1 MPEDVIDGANR
12 QNGRASAP
20 WRRWLSRA
28 VLPLSWGYLGVVVA
42 VLVMLRLAGDLWW
55 PATLILFAPRWL
67 VGLPLVLAVPAALA
81 VRRRALWP
89 LGMAALLWLFPLMG
103 FQVPLS
109 SPSTTT
115 GTPLRVVTLN
125 MGQDR
130 VAPHSLA
137 ELVRDQN
144 ADLVMLQE
152 CPADFQAQW
161 PADWHM
167 QRAGQIVI
175 AARYPLDLV
184 DESRRLT
191 PASRWPPVNG
201 LLVRA
206 HLPTGPIYVAC
217 VHQTSPREGL
227 AEVLDRQTGVSLR
240 RAGKVNENLS
250 IRSTESTAVGNWLA
264 GAAHP
269 LLIGGDFNM
278 PVDSRIYR
286 AVWARYE
293 NAFSRVGFGFGHT
306 KFEPLGPLE
315 YGIRI
320 DHWLCTGDCQFERC
334 WVGPNL
340 GSDHRP
346 LIADLTCRTE

>member
-1 MPEDVIDGANR
+1 MV
-12 QNGRASAP
+12 
-20 WRRWLSRA
+20 
-28 VLPLSWGYLGVVVA
+28 
-42 VLVMLRLAGDLWW
+42 RLAGDLWW
-55 PATLILFAPRWL
+55 PATLLLFAPRGL
-67 VGLPLVLAVPAALA
+67 LALPLFLLVPAAAAL
-81 VRRRALWP
+81 RIRAMWP

-109 SPSTTT
+109 SPSASK
-115 GTPLRVVTLN
+115 GTPLRAITLN
-125 MGQDR
+125 IGQDR
-130 VAPHSLA
+130 VSPGTLA
-137 ELVRDQN
+137 QLVRNLD

-167 QRAGQIVI
+167 HRAGQLVI
-175 AARYPLDLV
+175 AARYPLDVV
-184 DESRRLT
+184 DESRRLQ
-191 PASRWPPVNG
+191 PPSRWPPVNG
-201 LLVRA
+201 VLVRA
-206 HLPTGPIYVAC
+206 HLPTGPMHVAC

-227 AEVLDRQTGVSLR
+227 AEVLDRQTGVSLG
-240 RAGKVNENLS
+240 RAGKVVENLET
-250 IRSTESTAVGNWLA
+250 RSTESTALSNWLA
-264 GAAHP
+264 GAARP

-278 PVDSRIYR
+278 PVDSGIYR

-320 DHWLCTGDCQFERC
+320 DHWLSTADCQFQRC
-334 WVGPNL
+334 WVGPDL

-346 LIADLTCRTE
+346 LVVDVFCGKN

>member
-1 MPEDVIDGANR
+1 M
-12 QNGRASAP
+12 
-20 WRRWLSRA
+20 
-28 VLPLSWGYLGVVVA
+28 LSWAYLGVVVA
-42 VLVMLRLAGDLWW
+42 ALVMLRLAGDLWW
-55 PATLILFAPRWL
+55 PPTLILFAPRGL
-67 VGLPLVLAVPAALA
+67 LALPLFLLIPAAAAL
-81 VRRRALWP
+81 RRRVLWP
-89 LGMAALLWLFPLMG
+89 LAMAALLWLFPLMG

-109 SPSTTT
+109 SPGATR

-130 VAPHSLA
+130 VAPNSLA
-137 ELVRDQN
+137 ELVRDLD

-167 QRAGQIVI
+167 QRAGQLVI
-175 AARYPLDLV
+175 AARYPLEVV

-191 PASRWPPVNG
+191 PPSRWPPVNG
-201 LLVRA
+201 VLVRA
-206 HLPTGPIYVAC
+206 SLPSAKMYVAC
-217 VHQTSPREGL
+217 VHQTSPRGGL

-240 RAGKVNENLS
+240 RAGKVAENLL
-250 IRSTESTAVGNWLA
+250 IRRTESTALGNWLA
-264 GAAHP
+264 EVNHP

-278 PVDSRIYR
+278 PIDSRIYR
-286 AVWARYE
+286 NNWAGYE

-320 DHWLCTGDCQFERC
+320 DHWLSTTDCHFERC

>member
-12 QNGRASAP
+12 QNGQASDP
-20 WRRWLSRA
+20 WRQRLSRA
-28 VLPLSWGYLGVVVA
+28 VLLLSWGYLGVVVA
-42 VLVMLRLAGDLWW
+42 VLVVLRLVGDLWW
-55 PATLILFAPRWL
+55 PATLLLFAPRGL
-67 VGLPLVLAVPAALA
+67 LGLPLFLLVPAASVL
-81 VRRRALWP
+81 RRRALWP
-89 LGMAALLWLFPLMG
+89 LGTVALLWLFPLMG

-109 SPSTTT
+109 SQSAST

-137 ELVRDQN
+137 ELVRNLD

-152 CPADFQAQW
+152 CPSDFQTQW
-161 PADWHM
+161 PAGWHM
-167 QRAGQIVI
+167 QRAGQLVI
-175 AARYPLDLV
+175 AARYPLEV
-184 DESRRLT
+184 IEESRRLV
-191 PASRWPPVNG
+191 PPSRWPPVNG

-206 HLPTGPIYVAC
+206 VLPSGPVHVAC

-227 AEVLDRQTGVSLR
+227 AEVLDRQTGVSLG
-240 RAGKVNENLS
+240 RAGKVVENLET
-250 IRSTESTAVGNWLA
+250 RSTESTALGNWLA

-278 PVDSRIYR
+278 PIDSRIYR
-286 AVWARYE
+286 DVWAGYE
-293 NAFSRVGFGFGHT
+293 NAFSRVGFGLGHT
-306 KFEPLGPLE
+306 KFEPLGPLK

-320 DHWLCTGDCQFERC
+320 DHWLSTADCQFQRC
-334 WVGPNL
+334 WVGPDL

-346 LIADLTCRTE
+346 LIADLTCGAE